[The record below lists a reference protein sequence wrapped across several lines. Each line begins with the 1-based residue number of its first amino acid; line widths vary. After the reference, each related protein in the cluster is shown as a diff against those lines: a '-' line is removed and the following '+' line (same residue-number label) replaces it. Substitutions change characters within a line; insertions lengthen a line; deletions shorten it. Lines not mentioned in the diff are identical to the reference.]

1 MWTCF
6 YVGLLAGLRTKET
19 APKFFRAISIST
31 LLQNLDLEGVRGG
44 DSGVVPSGNINTTGS
59 MNEFYFF
66 SEAAAAAPH

>member
-44 DSGVVPSGNINTTGS
+44 DSGVVPSGNIN

>member
-44 DSGVVPSGNINTTGS
+44 DSGVVPSGNININ

>member
-19 APKFFRAISIST
+19 APKFFSAISIST

-44 DSGVVPSGNINTTGS
+44 DSGVVPSGNINMTR